1 MAHQS
6 RDKGPV
12 THPTNPNSSNYLANL
27 TTYNPIVQ
35 AVLDQTVQPSAFIHG
50 IPVLVKDNVDTIAM
64 GSSAG
69 SIALSTIPVTTNA
82 FLVNRIQQL
91 GYNLVGKTN
100 LSEWAN
106 FRSTR
111 STSGW
116 SSYGG
121 ITKNPYILSRS
132 SSGSSSGSAVA
143 IACGMAP
150 VAIGTETDGSIISPA
165 AHNGIVGIKP
175 TLGMVSRSGI
185 VPISSSQD
193 TAGPMARWVTDAAF
207 LLEAMTGYD
216 EKDAATYA
224 WQDKSQGQIEKPT
237 NRLGQTDLKGQKIGY
252 VLDEKNLHPQ
262 VKTLFLSTLDIL
274 RDLGAQVLDQTSIYQ
289 SLEPDTLDSH
299 ELAILLGD
307 FKDDLAQYL
316 IQRCPNVF
324 TNLQDLMNFNQEY
337 RDRVLPYFG
346 QELFD
351 LAWNTEGKSGSNYT
365 TAKQWIT
372 KHFKEKAFQLFFQ
385 EATLDALVL
394 PSNGPSWVRDMI
406 NGDRYTGGNTSL
418 AAVSGWPSIT
428 VGMGHVMELPIGLSF
443 VGAPWQDSMII
454 GMAQAFQTHQDVYRF
469 PQLVPE

>member
-6 RDKGPV
+6 SDNR
-12 THPTNPNSSNYLANL
+12 TSYFANL
-27 TTYNPIVQ
+27 TTYNPLVQ
-35 AVLDQTVQPSAFIHG
+35 AVLDQTLQPSAYNQG
-50 IPVLVKDNVDTIAM
+50 IPVLIKDNIDTITM

-69 SIALSTIPVTTNA
+69 SLALSHVPVESNA
-82 FLVNRIQQL
+82 FLVNQIQQR
-91 GYNLVGKTN
+91 GYSLVGKTN

-116 SSYGG
+116 SSFGG
-121 ITKNPYILSRS
+121 LTKNPYVLSRS

-175 TLGMVSRSGI
+175 TIGMVSRSGI

-207 LLEAMTGYD
+207 LLEAMAGYD
-216 EKDAATYA
+216 EKDSATYP
-224 WQDKSQGQIEKPT
+224 WQDNSQGPIEKPT

-252 VLDEKNLHPQ
+252 ILDEKNLHPQ
-262 VKTLFLSTLDIL
+262 VRALFLSTLHLL
-274 RDLGAQVLDQTSIYQ
+274 RDLGAQVQDQTSLYQ

-299 ELAILLGD
+299 EFAILLGD

-316 IQRCPNVF
+316 LQRCPDNF
-324 TNLQDLMNFNQEY
+324 HNLQDLMNFNQQHK
-337 RDRVLPYFG
+337 DRVLPYFG
-346 QELFD
+346 QELFE
-351 LAWNTEGKSGSNYT
+351 LAWNTEGKSGSEYIA
-365 TAKQWIT
+365 AKEWIT
-372 KHFKEKAFQLFFQ
+372 KNFKEKAFNLFFQ
-385 EATLDALVL
+385 DASLDALVL
-394 PSNGPSWVRDMI
+394 PSNGPSWVRDLV
-406 NGDRYTGGNTSL
+406 NGDRYTGGNTSF
-418 AAVSGWPSIT
+418 AAVTGWPSIT
-428 VGMGHVMELPIGLSF
+428 VGMGHVMELPIGISF
-443 VGAPWQDSMII
+443 LGAPWQDAQII

-469 PQLVPE
+469 PQLLPE